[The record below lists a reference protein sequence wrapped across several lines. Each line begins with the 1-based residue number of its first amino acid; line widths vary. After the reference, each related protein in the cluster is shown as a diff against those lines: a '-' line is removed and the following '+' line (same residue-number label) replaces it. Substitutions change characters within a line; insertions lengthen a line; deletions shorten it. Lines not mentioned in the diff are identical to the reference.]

1 MHSQRFEQLNTM
13 LRFIRRRKAA
23 AEAAASKTELAASG
37 AAALG
42 ASQSENQGAAINDAE
57 PAQATATKEQ
67 PARSGP
73 SAGGTEPVAAE
84 APDDTAMPASNA
96 SVAIADSSDKPMV
109 DSNLQSASAASHG
122 NREQPAAQGQ
132 GQSGGKETERRSFI
146 QRLAGKISKTSSS
159 LGDGL
164 GQILLGKKEIDDE
177 LMEDIETQLLLADVG
192 VDTTR
197 KIIDALAAAIERDA
211 LTDSRALY
219 AQLKTELKKTLD
231 TSNNDFV
238 IDANRA
244 PFVILV
250 VGVNGAGKTTTIG
263 KLAKRLQNNK
273 FNVALAAGDTFR
285 AAAVEQLQV
294 WGERNN
300 VPVIAQH
307 TGADSASV
315 IFDGLQASKARDI
328 DVLIADTAGR
338 LHNKDNLMEE
348 LKKVVRVMG
357 KIDQSAPHEVLL
369 VLDATT
375 GQNAIAQAKT
385 FQQAVGVTGIAVTK
399 LDGTAKGGVVF
410 AIKEQLGLPIRFI
423 GVGEKIEDLRPFE
436 PDDFVEALFAG
447 IE

>member
-1 MHSQRFEQLNTM
+1 M

-23 AEAAASKTELAASG
+23 AEAAAAKTQDAASPQTVEG
-37 AAALG
+37 SAPAPGENHSLPANDADTAAAQGTAAELDNGISRPVASETDAAVAVVLG
-42 ASQSENQGAAINDAE
+42 DTTVPANDASE
-57 PAQATATKEQ
+57 ASNTSAPGGADSAAVAT
-67 PARSGP
+67 
-73 SAGGTEPVAAE
+73 
-84 APDDTAMPASNA
+84 PASG
-96 SVAIADSSDKPMV
+96 
-109 DSNLQSASAASHG
+109 H
-122 NREQPAAQGQ
+122 EQAAAQGQ
-132 GQSGGKETERRSFI
+132 TQEQEQEKSDHDDQADRRSFI

-219 AQLKTELKKTLD
+219 AQLKAELKKTLD
-231 TSNNDFV
+231 TSNNDFI

-294 WGERNN
+294 WGERNK

-315 IFDGLQASKARDI
+315 IFDGLQASKAREA

-338 LHNKDNLMEE
+338 LHNKDHLMEE

-357 KIDQSAPHEVLL
+357 KIDPTAPHEVLL